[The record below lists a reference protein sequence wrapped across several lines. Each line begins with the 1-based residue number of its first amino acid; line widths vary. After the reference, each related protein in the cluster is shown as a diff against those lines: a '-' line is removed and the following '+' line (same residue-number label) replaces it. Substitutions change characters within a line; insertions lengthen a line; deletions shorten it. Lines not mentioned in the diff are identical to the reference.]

1 MSPNIKQRFI
11 MAKTDLLTNDW
22 NSILPK
28 LMHCWVVLFQFIN
41 LFNIQNMLD
50 VDESCHTA

>member
-41 LFNIQNMLD
+41 LFNIQNVLD

>member
-1 MSPNIKQRFI
+1 

-50 VDESCHTA
+50 VDESCHTAWLRECHS